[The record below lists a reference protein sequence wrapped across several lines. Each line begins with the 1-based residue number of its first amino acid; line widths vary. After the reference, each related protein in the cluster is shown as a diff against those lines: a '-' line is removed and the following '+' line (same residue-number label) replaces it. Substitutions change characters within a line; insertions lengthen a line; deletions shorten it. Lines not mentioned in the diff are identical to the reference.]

1 MESVL
6 TPEFGLQVLKLLISI
21 AVVLGLSLVA
31 ERLST
36 RTAGML
42 SGYPLGTA
50 ITLGFIGIEISP
62 DFAGQSAVYTL
73 AGFSS
78 TLALGTGYWLGGRA
92 TGIRGVINGTLGG
105 MLAWLVA
112 SLVLA
117 QFNFTRVTG
126 VLVTLSAIALC
137 MRLYRN
143 VPETPASKTP
153 FSWITLMARAALA
166 AGIVFSIT
174 ALAHV
179 LPPSWAG
186 LVAAFPVT
194 MYPLLVI
201 LHLTQGPSAVAT
213 VIKHYPAGLGSL
225 LCYSVVV
232 SLSYPTI
239 GIALGTLLGFLV
251 ATAWLA
257 VFIPLQRRLISRRT
271 TQLQSS

>member
-1 MESVL
+1 MESVM
-6 TPEFGLQVLKLLISI
+6 TPEFGLQLLKLLISI

-78 TLALGTGYWLGGRA
+78 TLALGMGYWLCGRA

-117 QFNFTRVTG
+117 QFSFTRVTG
-126 VLVTLSAIALC
+126 VLVTLVTIALC
-137 MRLYRN
+137 MRLYRR
-143 VPETPASKTP
+143 VPETSASKTP

-166 AGIVFSIT
+166 AGIVFGIT

-201 LHLTQGPSAVAT
+201 LHLTQGPAPVAT

-225 LCYSVVV
+225 LCYSLVV
-232 SLSYPTI
+232 SLSYPSV
-239 GIALGTLLGFLV
+239 GVLLGTLLGFGV
-251 ATAWLA
+251 ATAWIGL
-257 VFIPLQRRLISRRT
+257 FTLLQRRLSLHRRSPP
-271 TQLQSS
+271 QPS